1 MEKPNASWEVTV
13 LTGTVTS
20 TMSILYVNAHGASAS
35 SLN

>member
-1 MEKPNASWEVTV
+1 MEKPNASWEVMV

-20 TMSILYVNAHGASAS
+20 TLSILYVNAHSASAL